1 MHTLTATSPIQLIRD
16 SGHAEAYHNLRKE
29 RDRENVLDKLA
40 AIQAIAERCQAGEGR
55 GKAVQS
61 VAKAY
66 RGRRGFSPAKL
77 AADYNL
83 YQRGGQKRDARGK
96 LSGPVYA
103 ARDWRVFLPA
113 YTNGDCQAALTNAP
127 FVKYIQ
133 RLFADTCR
141 EDATGNA
148 LHERLLDNWF
158 SGDDIPGYGTLSQW
172 CAPQG
177 RPVPHGPLAR
187 SRPENRPSGWSPDN
201 LRRMLPSDNKRVYIQ
216 RGEHAA
222 HSSWGDQ
229 LLRDRSKLMPF
240 QLVTFDDVRFDLK
253 VIQPIPGKAA
263 QVVAPEAIFAL
274 DVGTGMILAKA
285 VLGTYTRDADGDGGK
300 AGTRRAFQHADM
312 RWLMTKMLE
321 QYGLPESWQMHVL
334 LENASASMS
343 AADQQAFERL
353 TGIRFDK
360 TGLIRQKLTAS
371 GFVEQGGMPW
381 QKGWVEALFRLV
393 HTRINHLPGAIGR
406 RYDLTDGRQ
415 AQQERYTL
423 KTLLSAHEKGIPI
436 SELSLPILTIDEFHV
451 LLDEYVARINWRIN
465 HRLQGFQE
473 VYELGLPDGRHLRHD
488 DPMAAQLMTVGTQ
501 LSARMEAPAERF
513 ARLLQGHSMR
523 PAHPRELL
531 PLSMDKKPVTV
542 AAERVTIS
550 QRGRDPLVFRD
561 VDTAHHLAQWNG
573 RAKALLGFISSDESQ
588 IHLFTNDGDLTYICS
603 PRRVGRIDITDEKA
617 VLARAGEVHRGREEV
632 RHYAADLMADQEIDL
647 RTMRE
652 HNTTRLAADLPAAI
666 EQAEGV
672 NKARRIKEAHTFER
686 ASTTTAAQAR
696 ANRRDADLAR
706 AAANAHDEDD
716 Y

>member
-16 SGHAEAYHNLRKE
+16 SGHASAYHNLKKE
-29 RDRENVLDKLA
+29 RDRENVLAKLGA
-40 AIQAIAERCQAGEGR
+40 VLAIAARCDAGEAR
-55 GKAVQS
+55 CHAIRHVARAHQGK
-61 VAKAY
+61 
-66 RGRRGFSPAKL
+66 RGFSASKL
-77 AADYNL
+77 AADYQL
-83 YQRGGQKRDARGK
+83 YTRGGQKQNSLGK
-96 LSGPVYA
+96 KSGPTYA
-103 ARDWRVFLPA
+103 PRDWRIFLPN
-113 YTNGDCQAALTNAP
+113 YTNGEAQSALTNAP
-127 FVKYIQ
+127 FVRHVQ

-148 LHERLLDNWF
+148 LHERLLDQWF
-158 SGDDIPGYGTLSQW
+158 AGESIPGYGTLSQW
-172 CAPQG
+172 CAAQG

-187 SRPENRPSGWSPDN
+187 SREENRPAGWSPKN
-201 LRRMLPSDNKRVYIQ
+201 LIRMLPSQAKRVYIQ

-229 LLRDRSKLMPF
+229 LLRDRSRLMPF

-263 QVVAPEAIFAL
+263 QIVAPEAIFAL

-285 VLGTYTRDADGDGGK
+285 VLGTYTRDADGDGGR
-300 AGTRRAFQHADM
+300 AGTKRAFQHADM

-321 QYGLPESWQMHVL
+321 QYGLPQDWQMHVL

-353 TGIRFDK
+353 TGIQFDK
-360 TGLIRQKLTAS
+360 TGLIRQKLTSS

-393 HTRINHLPGAIGR
+393 HTRINHLPGAIGS

-423 KTLLSAHEKGIPI
+423 KTLLAAHEKGIPI
-436 SELSLPILTIDEFHV
+436 SELDLPILTIDEFHS

-465 HRLQGFQE
+465 HRLQGFHE
-473 VYELGLPDGRHLRHD
+473 VYELGLRDGRHLRHD

-513 ARLLQGHSMR
+513 ARLMQGHTMR

-561 VDTAHHLAQWNG
+561 ADTAHHLAQWNG

-603 PRRVGRIDITDEKA
+603 PRRVGRIDITDEHA
-617 VLARAGEVHRGREEV
+617 ILARAGEVHRGREEV

-647 RTMRE
+647 RNMRE
-652 HNTTRLAADLPAAI
+652 HNTARLNAGSTADAITQAEAETHRRTRAPKMSEADLSDY
-666 EQAEGV
+666 
-672 NKARRIKEAHTFER
+672 F
-686 ASTTTAAQAR
+686 ASPVACPLETA
-696 ANRRDADLAR
+696 DAPDAPEDEIDLF
-706 AAANAHDEDD
+706 
-716 Y
+716 